1 MQLKIWEKYW
11 KQVVTI
17 ADFQFGKGVGE
28 KLFPKDEIEFVLGN
42 TKKIRKILRNNEV
55 VATLRP
61 EDGLLVL
68 SFYGAELLHQILP
81 NLRYRVKV
89 KKEAVPFIA
98 QGYNVLA
105 NQIEFA
111 DEEILPREEVI
122 VLDPLGRVIA
132 VGDALLN
139 GKEMYEFNYGV
150 AIKVRKSLKDKL
162 KKLGKWNSNWSDE
175 EKRQK
180 IMEFLKLEF

>member
-1 MQLKIWEKYW
+1 VNIWDKYW
-11 KQVVTI
+11 RQIVTI
-17 ADFQFGKGVGE
+17 ADYQFGQGVGE
-28 KLFPKDEIEFVLGN
+28 KLFPKEEIEIVLGN
-42 TKKIRKILRNNEV
+42 TKKIRKILRNNEI

-81 NLRYRVKV
+81 NLRYRIKV
-89 KKEAVPFIA
+89 SKKAVPYIA
-98 QGYNVLA
+98 LGYNVLA

-111 DEEILPREEVI
+111 DPELLPKEEVI

-132 VGDALLN
+132 IGEAILN

-150 AIKVRKSLKDKL
+150 AVKVRKSLKDKL
-162 KKLGKWNSNWSDE
+162 KKEGRWNSDWSE
-175 EKRQK
+175 ERKK
-180 IMEFLKLEF
+180 EEILNFLNLKLK